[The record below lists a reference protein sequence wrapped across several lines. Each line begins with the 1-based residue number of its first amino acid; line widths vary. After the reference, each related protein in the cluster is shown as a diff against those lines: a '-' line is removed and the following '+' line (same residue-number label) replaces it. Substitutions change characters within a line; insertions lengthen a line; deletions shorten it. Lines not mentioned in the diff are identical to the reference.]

1 MAAAT
6 EDSSYGIDVHAFRAQ
21 ADPRFLVADVFN
33 RKGHF
38 RPFDVAGVIH
48 VHARVFASDLEDFRR
63 IGQAG
68 NAAVVKEFQVFQDLG
83 QGLQLF
89 QGPSVEVFRNEIGPG
104 AVVDEHAA
112 MRSVWPVVLLNLKK
126 PQSVAMAV

>member
-21 ADPRFLVADVFN
+21 ADPRFLVADVFD

-48 VHARVFASDLEDFRR
+48 VHPRVFASDLEDFRR

-89 QGPSVEVFRNEIGPG
+89 QGPGVEVFRNEIGPG
-104 AVVDEHAA
+104 AVVDEDCGHAQRMA
-112 MRSVWPVVLLNLKK
+112 CRIVELEK